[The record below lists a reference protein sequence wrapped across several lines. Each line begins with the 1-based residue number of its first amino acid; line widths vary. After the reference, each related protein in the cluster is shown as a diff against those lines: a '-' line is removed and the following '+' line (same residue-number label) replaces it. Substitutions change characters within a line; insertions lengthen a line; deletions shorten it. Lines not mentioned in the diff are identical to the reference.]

1 MDGLSSRLGAA
12 MAEAASACLDD
23 CGHGMPARLAVDG
36 EEEGEFDLAWWA
48 VDDQIRRT
56 WADEP
61 FASEQGAY
69 GIAILVVR
77 EIRGLSVLERS
88 RKGTGFDYWMGEATD
103 LLFTDKVRLEISGIR
118 RGADHIVAARVKQ
131 KARQISASSGRLR
144 GIVVVVEFSTPLARM
159 VDQ

>member
-1 MDGLSSRLGAA
+1 MLGLSPRLGAA

-23 CGHGMPARLAVDG
+23 CGHAMPARLAVEG
-36 EEEGEFDLAWWA
+36 EEECEFDLVWLE

-56 WADEP
+56 WADEQY
-61 FASEQGAY
+61 ATEQGAY

-77 EIRGLSVLERS
+77 AIRGLTVLERS

-103 LLFTDKVRLEISGIR
+103 PLFTDKARLEISGIR

-131 KARQISASSGRLR
+131 KVGQISASSGRLR
-144 GIVVVVEFSTPLARM
+144 GIVVVVEFSTPLARV